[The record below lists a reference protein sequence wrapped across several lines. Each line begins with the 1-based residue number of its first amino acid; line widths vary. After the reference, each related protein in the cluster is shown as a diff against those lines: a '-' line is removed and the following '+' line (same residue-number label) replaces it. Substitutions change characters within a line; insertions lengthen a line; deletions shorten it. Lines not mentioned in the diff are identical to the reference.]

1 MLSISTRYLAS
12 KSGLKLTEFTKFNQ
26 IYLVIQMNETVF
38 SLLLFTK
45 KKLSSFSGRPLN
57 NFQVT
62 PTKKERK
69 WIQPILNTFLLPI
82 VITLARTHVPI
93 LPRMFLTLPIAWHP
107 EYFNLCANMYTNN
120 GTKMFDKVC
129 SYYLG
134 QSIWW
139 NF

>member
-1 MLSISTRYLAS
+1 MKLSFLCFCLQRTH
-12 KSGLKLTEFTKFNQ
+12 Q
-26 IYLVIQMNETVF
+26 
-38 SLLLFTK
+38 
-45 KKLSSFSGRPLN
+45 LSSFSGRVLN

-134 QSIWW
+134 QGTINLMKLLKLVEFQNGLVEVSHSVSHS
-139 NF
+139 

>member
-45 KKLSSFSGRPLN
+45 N
-57 NFQVT
+57 T
-62 PTKKERK
+62 PTKFLLRQSSEQFPGNTKNKRK

-107 EYFNLCANMYTNN
+107 EYFNLCENMYTNN